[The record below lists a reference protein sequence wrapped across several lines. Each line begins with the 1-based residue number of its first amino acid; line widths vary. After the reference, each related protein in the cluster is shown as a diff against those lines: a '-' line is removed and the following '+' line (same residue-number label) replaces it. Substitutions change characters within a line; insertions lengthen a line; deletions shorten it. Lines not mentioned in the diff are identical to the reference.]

1 LHSTANNF
9 SKIFSSKVIFCVVY
23 KSMRDNAI
31 EEIKNR
37 CDIVDII
44 GRVVSLKKTGSN
56 YKGLCPFHNEKTP
69 SFVVSEDKQIFT
81 CFGCGATGDVIS
93 FAQKYY
99 NLEFMEAVE
108 KLAAECGVT
117 IDNEY
122 DGDSGERELLFKINR
137 EAAKYFYMV
146 FRSGDNPGRTYMEK
160 RGISEEILKKF
171 GIGYADDR
179 WDSLFGY
186 LTGLGYPAEKMLKLG
201 LISVSKGK
209 YYDKYRNRV
218 MFPIINTSGKVIGFG
233 GRAVGEAMPKYLNSQ
248 ESSIFMKKNNLYGLN
263 LTRQEISKENC
274 AILVEGYMDVI
285 GLYQGGVRNVSA
297 SLGTALTE
305 SQARLLKRYTKNVVL
320 SYDADDAG
328 RAAALRGIE
337 ILNSQKCRVK
347 VLHVTDGK
355 DPDEFIKKQGKNEF
369 LKLVEGALPYADYR
383 IASAARKYDTDTV
396 EGRLDFIKEAVA
408 VLRSLSPVEADMYI
422 KILASDYDISEGAIR
437 SEMAIGAEEKGFER
451 RYENSEEKVIM
462 PLTAIEKNL
471 LKILMTESRYFEKR
485 ADFEGYITNPL
496 CINILSA
503 MEKMYKRDREFDN
516 GDLMAELDED
526 SAEALRDIEEN
537 ILPVGDGARAYA
549 DCIAGMKID
558 YLQKKEKL
566 LTDKIA
572 MAEGMDES
580 VINELMLE
588 KMNASKEIEKIRKRG
603 K

>member
-1 LHSTANNF
+1 
-9 SKIFSSKVIFCVVY
+9 
-23 KSMRDNAI
+23 MRDNTI
-31 EEIKNR
+31 DEIKNR

-56 YKGLCPFHNEKTP
+56 FKGLCPFHNEKTP

-93 FAQKYY
+93 FVQKYD

-117 IDNEY
+117 IDNDY
-122 DGDSGERELLFKINR
+122 DGDSGEREMLYKINR
-137 EAAKYFYMV
+137 EAAKYFYMS
-146 FRSGDNPGRTYMEK
+146 FRSGENPGKKYMEK

-179 WDSLFGY
+179 WESLFDY
-186 LTGLGYPAEKMLKLG
+186 LTGLGFPAEKMIKLG
-201 LISVSKGK
+201 LISQSKGK

-233 GRAVGEAMPKYLNSQ
+233 GRAIGDAMPKYLNSQ

-305 SQARLLKRYTKNVVL
+305 NQAKLLTRYTKNVVL

-337 ILNSQKCRVK
+337 ILNNQKCRVK

-355 DPDEFIKKQGKNEF
+355 DPDEFIKKQGRNEF
-369 LKLVEGALPYADYR
+369 LKLVDGALPYADYR
-383 IASAARKYDTDTV
+383 IASAARKYDTDTA

-408 VLRSLSPVEADMYI
+408 VLRSLSPVEADMYV
-422 KILASDYDISEGAIR
+422 KKLAADYDISEGAIR
-437 SEMAIGAEEKGFER
+437 SEMALGAEKTMPEHR
-451 RYENSEEKVIM
+451 HSSTEETAAK

-471 LKILMTESRYFEKR
+471 IKILITESRYLEKR
-485 ADFEGYITNPL
+485 ADFDGYMTNPL
-496 CINILSA
+496 CRNILSA
-503 MEKMYKRDREFDN
+503 MEKMYSRDSEFDT
-516 GDLMAELDED
+516 GELMAGLDDD
-526 SAEALRDIEEN
+526 SAEALRDIDEN
-537 ILPVGDGARAYA
+537 VLPVGDGAKAYA

-566 LTDKIA
+566 LIDKIA

-580 VINELMLE
+580 VMNELMLE
-588 KMNASKEIEKIRKRG
+588 KMNTSKEIDTIRKRG